1 MEQSQ
6 WMTQLS
12 ESEAWKPV
20 YDVSGK
26 IIAYI
31 AKDRLI
37 YQNKVL
43 KVELRSSNFPA
54 VEYE

>member
-20 YDVSGK
+20 YDESGK
-26 IIAYI
+26 IVAYI

-43 KVELRSSNFPA
+43 KVELKSSNFPA